1 MEGDFVEQVRES
13 AKFLSSKE
21 EMLGKGLNIPNNA
34 TNSGVRKIMDGTHQS
49 HSLVL
54 SRGEIPYLSTGFENR
69 FGDESSSVIE
79 VKDDYVILAKV
90 SKFDYAPNHHYY
102 LILQNI
108 HNKEIDVIERIS
120 YKYIT
125 EAYGY
130 LYNNSYM
137 DSYFPGNQI
146 LRGTVL
152 RRSTGFDQFGN
163 KTNGSNVNVTYMA
176 LDGNMEDSV
185 IISDYCS
192 TNLSAPLIRNVK
204 VMINENDIPL
214 NIYGNDEVYKIFPD
228 IGEDVK
234 NGILM
239 AYRREKKEEA
249 IYTQSIDRLQ
259 QIMMSDDKITIKG
272 KVIDINIY
280 CNNKEALQDGLYN
293 QQFASYYANRIRM
306 CSEIVQVV
314 GPYIASGC
322 EMSYDMQKLFAR
334 CKDEV
339 NGKLYIDK
347 RKLFSNIIIEF
358 TVMEDRILGIGDKV
372 ADRYGGKGVVS
383 KIVPRERM
391 PRLPNGQYVDMI
403 KNSSTMYGREN
414 AGQVFE
420 YEINYISMNIL
431 DKIRNSNMSLEESI
445 DLVLKFVKIQSPT
458 QYRDM
463 KDYVSVLDRDGLV
476 SFMESILNRTCINVS
491 NLPMSETMTIDKL
504 AELYDAFPWI
514 NQVKCTVPIR
524 DSNGNVRYVET
535 RRPMIIAPQYC
546 LRLKQF
552 AEEKFS
558 AVSLSST
565 NIKNENSKS
574 KASKN
579 YREPYSSTAIKFGYM
594 ESGDLN
600 HAGAESIVLNFML
613 HSISPHGRRLVEQV
627 AVGDPYNVDVK
638 LDTKAK
644 NRSAEILNARLKTMG
659 YRIRFKKKLKKKKY
673 AALIEAIFFEDYDPN
688 TLRDA
693 LVFNQSTEDIKHY
706 HKTLKKIEDIK
717 KKKRLK
723 PALIFSEKMDDVYET
738 INADKIEKLKKEE
751 KGV

>member
-1 MEGDFVEQVRES
+1 MEGGFVEQVEQS
-13 AKFLSSKE
+13 ASLLTTKE

-34 TNSGVRKIMDGTHQS
+34 TNSGARKIMDGTHQS

-54 SRGEIPYLSTGFENR
+54 SHGEIPYLSTGFENR
-69 FGDESSSVIE
+69 FGEESSSIIE
-79 VKDDYVILAKV
+79 ADDDYIILAKIP
-90 SKFDYAPNHHYY
+90 KFDYAPNHHYY
-102 LILQNI
+102 MILQNI
-108 HNKEIDVIERIS
+108 HTKELDVIERVS

-137 DSYFPGNQI
+137 DAYFPGNQI
-146 LRGTVL
+146 QHGTIL

-163 KTNGSNVNVTYMA
+163 KTNGCNVNVTYMA

-185 IISDYCS
+185 VISDYCS
-192 TNLSAPLIRNVK
+192 KKLSAPLIRNVK

-214 NIYGNDEVYKIFPD
+214 NIYGDDNVYKIFPD

-249 IYTQSIDRLQ
+249 IYTQSVDRLQ
-259 QIMMSDDKITIKG
+259 TIMMSDDKITIKG
-272 KVIDINIY
+272 KVIDIDIY
-280 CNNKEALQDGLYN
+280 CNNKEALQDGMYN

-306 CSEIVQVV
+306 CTEIVKTV
-314 GPYIASGC
+314 GPHIASGC
-322 EMSYDMQKLFAR
+322 EMTYAMQKLFAR

-339 NGKLYIDK
+339 NGKPFIDK
-347 RKLFSNIIIEF
+347 KKLFSNIIIEF
-358 TVMEDRILGIGDKV
+358 TLMENRVLGVGDKV

-383 KIVPRERM
+383 KIVPMNMM
-391 PRLPNGQYVDMI
+391 PQLPNGQYVDMI

-431 DKIRNSNMSLEESI
+431 DKIRNSDMSLEDSI
-445 DLVLKFVKIQSPT
+445 NLILKFVQLQSPT
-458 QYRDM
+458 QYKSM
-463 KDYVSVLDRDGLV
+463 NDYVSTLDRDGLI
-476 SFMESILNRTCINVS
+476 SFIESILSRESINIS

-504 AELYDAFPWI
+504 AQLYEAFPWI
-514 NQVKCTVPIR
+514 DQVKAKVPIR
-524 DSNGNVRYVET
+524 DSNGNVRYVDT

-579 YREPYSSTAIKFGYM
+579 YREPYSNTAIKFGYM

-600 HAGAESIVLNFML
+600 HMGSESVVLNFML
-613 HSISPHGRRLVEQV
+613 HSISPRGRRLIEQV
-627 AVGDPYNVDVK
+627 AIGDPYDIDVK
-638 LDTKAK
+638 VDTKSK

-659 YRIRFKKKLKKKKY
+659 YKIVFKKRLKKKKY
-673 AALIEAIFFEDYDPN
+673 AALISALKFSDYDPN
-688 TLRDA
+688 SPRDS
-693 LVFNQSTEDIKHY
+693 LIFNQSEEDSRKHY
-706 HKTLKKIEDIK
+706 KALEKIEKIK
-717 KKKRLK
+717 KKKKLR
-723 PALIFSEKMDDVYET
+723 PALTFV
-738 INADKIEKLKKEE
+738 DKIDGAYELIFAKKIEELKKEE